1 MKKKLS
7 LIIGGSKGI
16 GNTISQY
23 LSKRGDKVLI
33 LSRNVSKL
41 KSNIQADITNQEKLK
56 LILNK
61 KFKSSKIDNVIF
73 SQRYRGDIQSEHFE
87 TDLFST
93 INVLSILKKKL
104 KKNASIILI
113 SSISNRTI
121 VDEQTLDYHVIRS
134 GIEQMMRFCAV
145 KFSSKGI
152 RFNCILPSKIIKN
165 SNKKFFFKEKKGIQ
179 VRKLIESIT
188 PLGRMGTSK
197 DVANLALFLTNK
209 QSEYVTGQSF
219 IVDGG
224 LSLVSQESILN
235 TLKKKKKLF

>member
-33 LSRNVSKL
+33 LSRNASKL

-61 KFKSSKIDNVIF
+61 KFKSSKIDNIIF
-73 SQRYRGDIQSEHFE
+73 SQRYRGNIQSEHFE

-121 VDEQTLDYHVIRS
+121 VDEQTLDYHIIRS

-224 LSLVSQESILN
+224 LSLVSQESIFN
-235 TLKKKKKLF
+235 TLKKKKNLF